1 MKPYHFALLALGSLN
16 LFSPTTRVG
25 TAVVLPGLHE
35 QMSEMLAWME
45 DNYADGE
52 EAMFYFFNTYPDLW
66 KGWVSEDVAV
76 RIEKAL

>member
-1 MKPYHFALLALGSLN
+1 
-16 LFSPTTRVG
+16 
-25 TAVVLPGLHE
+25 
-35 QMSEMLAWME
+35 MSEMLAWME